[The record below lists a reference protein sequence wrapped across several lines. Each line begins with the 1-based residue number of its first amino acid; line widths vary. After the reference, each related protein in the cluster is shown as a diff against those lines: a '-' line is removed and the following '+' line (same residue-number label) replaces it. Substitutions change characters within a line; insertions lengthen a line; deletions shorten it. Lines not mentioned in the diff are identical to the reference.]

1 MSIVLKGNLQGPQ
14 RNQHQSNTTVRS
26 HIGPRRPEELV
37 AFIAM
42 EEVLVVEQGVVKAQ
56 RWVWLDDMRSW
67 LPVNIPI
74 SHRGAF
80 PHYPDVKS
88 AKDELLSTVSTLYA
102 AFGNDT
108 TKLVVGGMRRGDT
121 WKTSFKLNEDPKS
134 ERLLPDDWAI
144 NENWALIVYALWPAE
159 GSTCDGGTNYN
170 AKQQRAI
177 EHGTYDDEYDD
188 PVKEYVAN
196 HYSKEGSAPQCGV
209 GDTSD
214 APHGATQSSSIIA
227 DDGDATQHDAKHSD
241 DTYTADKSLK
251 QAAAAGVPPSNESS
265 RESKTGSAGSWAG
278 VNHGSVS

>member
-1 MSIVLKGNLQGPQ
+1 MYEHSFDREPPGPP

-26 HIGPRRPEELV
+26 HFGPRRPEELVGEIGPRRPEELV

-42 EEVLVVEQGVVKAQ
+42 EEALVVEQGVVKAQ

-74 SHRGAF
+74 SHRGTF

-88 AKDELLSTVSTLYA
+88 AKDELLQTVSTLYA

-121 WKTSFKLNEDPKS
+121 WKTSFKLNEDPKA

-144 NENWALIVYALWPAE
+144 NENWALIVYALRPAE
-159 GSTCDGGTNYN
+159 GSACDGGTNYN

-188 PVKEYVAN
+188 PVKKYVAN
-196 HYSKEGSAPQCGV
+196 HYKEGSAPQYGV
-209 GDTSD
+209 GDT
-214 APHGATQSSSIIA
+214 
-227 DDGDATQHDAKHSD
+227 SD
-241 DTYTADKSLK
+241 DTYTADESSKKK
-251 QAAAAGVPPSNESS
+251 QQASAAGVPPSNDSS
-265 RESKTGSAGSWAG
+265 RESKTGSASSWAG

>member
-1 MSIVLKGNLQGPQ
+1 MAMTSFPLHELNAKSAGIGTWVLMVHGMRRIEYEYLWQNKPRKGQKL
-14 RNQHQSNTTVRS
+14 
-26 HIGPRRPEELV
+26 ECLLV
-37 AFIAM
+37 AT
-42 EEVLVVEQGVVKAQ
+42 EGSYCQGVVKAQ

-74 SHRGAF
+74 SHRGTF

-88 AKDELLSTVSTLYA
+88 AKDELLQTVSTLYA

-121 WKTSFKLNEDPKS
+121 WKTSFKLNEDPKA

-188 PVKEYVAN
+188 PVKKYVAN
-196 HYSKEGSAPQCGV
+196 HYKEGSAPQYGV
-209 GDTSD
+209 GDT
-214 APHGATQSSSIIA
+214 
-227 DDGDATQHDAKHSD
+227 SD
-241 DTYTADKSLK
+241 DTYTADESSKKK
-251 QAAAAGVPPSNESS
+251 QQASAAGVPPSNDSS
-265 RESKTGSAGSWAG
+265 RESKTGSASSWAG

>member
-1 MSIVLKGNLQGPQ
+1 MSIVLKGNPQG
-14 RNQHQSNTTVRS
+14 QHQSNTTVRS

-177 EHGTYDDEYDD
+177 EHGTYDDEYED
-188 PVKEYVAN
+188 PVKKYVAN
-196 HYSKEGSAPQCGV
+196 HYSKASAVYVVEYAPQYGV

-214 APHGATQSSSIIA
+214 A
-227 DDGDATQHDAKHSD
+227 DAKHSD
-241 DTYTADKSLK
+241 DTYTADESSKKK
-251 QAAAAGVPPSNESS
+251 QQASADGVPPSTESS